1 MTDTIITVQGE
12 HSAWYPAERATVSAS
27 VHGSGGQR
35 DEVLQRVTAT
45 AARIRDSL
53 DGLTDRDAGPVTR
66 WSSERV
72 RVWTDRPWAAD
83 GQPGDP
89 VVHAAIDVGATFRDF
104 EALAGWV
111 ETTAELPD
119 AAITGI
125 AWELTESTRTSAVA
139 EVRSRAVKDA
149 VAKATVFAQSI
160 GLRQVRA
167 IALADPGML
176 GDQTGGGAPTPMVR
190 ASMLASDAAPQLTL
204 KPEQLAVTAVVDAR
218 FVAS

>member
-1 MTDTIITVQGE
+1 MAQQQGDDKAPTV
-12 HSAWYPAERATVSAS
+12 TVCVIAYNS
-27 VHGSGGQR
+27 GSTLR
-35 DEVLQRVTAT
+35 TCLQR
-45 AARIRDSL
+45 L
-53 DGLTDRDAGPVTR
+53 G
-66 WSSERV
+66 E
-72 RVWTDRPWAAD
+72 
-83 GQPGDP
+83 Q
-89 VVHAAIDVGATFRDF
+89 TFRDF

-190 ASMLASDAAPQLTL
+190 AAMLASDAAPQLTL